1 MFEAGEFIV
10 YGSVGVCKVTEI
22 GTLNLDGISEDR
34 LYYTLSPVYSDKS
47 VIYTPV
53 DNEKVIMRPVITRTE
68 ADELVKDIESIETMT
83 LKNDKTREEAFKQ
96 ALHTCD
102 YREWVKVIKTVYL
115 RRLSRIEQG
124 KKITFIDEKYL
135 HIAEENLYGEL
146 AIVYGM
152 PKSEVEDYIT
162 ARVKGLETA

>member
-1 MFEAGEFIV
+1 MFEAGEYVV
-10 YGSVGVCKVTEI
+10 YGSAGVCEVVEI
-22 GTLNLDGISEDR
+22 GPLNLDGISKDR
-34 LYYTLSPVYSDKS
+34 LYYTLNPVYSEKS

-53 DNEKVIMRPVITRTE
+53 DNQKVIMRPVITRAE
-68 ADELVKDIESIETMT
+68 ADELVRGIESIEVMA

-115 RRLSRIEQG
+115 RKMSRIEQG

-146 AIVYGM
+146 AVVYGM
-152 PKSEVEDYIT
+152 PKSEVEDFII
-162 ARVKGLETA
+162 ARVKELETA